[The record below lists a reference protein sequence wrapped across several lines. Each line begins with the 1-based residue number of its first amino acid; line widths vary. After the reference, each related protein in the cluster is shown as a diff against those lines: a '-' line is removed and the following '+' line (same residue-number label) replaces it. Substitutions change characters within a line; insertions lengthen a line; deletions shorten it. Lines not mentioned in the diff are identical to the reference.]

1 MKRIMIISA
10 ALIVLA
16 ACNNRQVAEEYP
28 TLTVSEFILQAE
40 QLENT
45 IVSVIG
51 EVDHLCMGTR
61 AKIHFIC
68 PDHTDESIKIFADD
82 DIGEFSDTLVG
93 KIVKVTGTVEVSTKI
108 DHAYLDKWETELES
122 DADYHDHGD
131 EEGEEHHHHDS
142 DVEEPETHHHGNQM
156 ALIAKYRKLVDASGK
171 GYINLYKI
179 IVSAIEPAELPGK

>member
-1 MKRIMIISA
+1 MKRIMILSA
-10 ALIVLA
+10 ALVLLVS
-16 ACNNRQVAEEYP
+16 CNTRQAAEEYP

-45 IVSVIG
+45 TVSVIG
-51 EVDHLCMGTR
+51 QVDHLCMSTR

-68 PDHTDESIKIFADD
+68 PDHSEESIKIFADD
-82 DIGEFSDTLVG
+82 DMGEFSDTLVG

-108 DHAYLDKWETELES
+108 DGAYLDDWEAELEA
-122 DADYHDHGD
+122 DADHHYHGD
-131 EEGEEHHHHDS
+131 EEGEEPHHHDS

-156 ALIAKYRKLVDASGK
+156 ALIAKYRKLVEESGK

-179 IVSAIEPAELPGK
+179 IVSSVEPAEPQSR